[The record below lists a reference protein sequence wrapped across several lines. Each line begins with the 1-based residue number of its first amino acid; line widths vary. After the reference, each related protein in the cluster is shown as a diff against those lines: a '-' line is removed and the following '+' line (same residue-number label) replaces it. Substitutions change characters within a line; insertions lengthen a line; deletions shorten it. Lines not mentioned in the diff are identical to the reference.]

1 MLQLKFIRG
10 LIAKVYGQLKVQLK
24 EIERG
29 RTEMNFGQNQNFG
42 TIHLFL
48 YFSGKTGLVT
58 SFASAFNAPNIHQ
71 I

>member
-1 MLQLKFIRG
+1 
-10 LIAKVYGQLKVQLK
+10 LK

-42 TIHLFL
+42 TVHLLL
-48 YFSGKTGLVT
+48 YFSGKTGPVT
-58 SFASAFNAPNIHQ
+58 SFAGVFNAPNVHQ

>member
-1 MLQLKFIRG
+1 
-10 LIAKVYGQLKVQLK
+10 LK

-42 TIHLFL
+42 TVHHLL
-48 YFSGKTGLVT
+48 YFSEKTGPVT
-58 SFASAFNAPNIHQ
+58 SFAGAFNAPNVHQ

>member
-1 MLQLKFIRG
+1 LKFIRG
-10 LIAKVYGQLKVQLK
+10 LIEKVYGQLEVQLK

-42 TIHLFL
+42 TVHHLL
-48 YFSGKTGLVT
+48 YFSEKTGPDT
-58 SFASAFNAPNIHQ
+58 SFAGAFNAPNVHQ